1 MPFLLPFQTTLCVF
15 IATCGL
21 TITLFSCQNTSSRAA
36 AITCYAAR
44 AKVIY
49 SGALL
54 HHDDNLRTAANSVV
68 LKIIFGI
75 IIVSFILTGVSGY
88 LIGGGKNYAAKVNG
102 QEIGRGQFENAV
114 ASERNRMQQQLGDQ
128 FSELAANENYMK
140 TMRQQVLNRLIDES
154 LLDQYARELGLSIS
168 DEQVKQA
175 IFQTQAFQ
183 TNGKFDNQ
191 RFSGIVA
198 QMGMTTDQ
206 YAQALRN
213 QLTTQQL
220 INAIAGT
227 DFMLPGE
234 SDQLAALVS
243 QQRVVREATINV
255 NALAAKQTASDEE
268 INAFWQQ
275 NQARFMA
282 PEQFRVSYIKMD
294 AASMQES
301 ASDEEIQSWYD
312 QHKDQ
317 FTQPQ
322 RNRYSVIQT
331 KTEAD
336 AKAVLAELQKGAD
349 FATLAKEKST
359 DIISARNG
367 GDMGWM
373 EDASTVP
380 ELKDA
385 GLKEKGQLSG
395 VIKSSVGFL
404 VARLDDV
411 QPAQVKPLADVR
423 NDIAAK
429 VKQEKALDAYYA
441 LQQKVSDA
449 ASNDNES
456 LASAAQVAGLKVVE
470 TGWFGRDNLPEELNF
485 KPVADAI
492 FNGGLVGENG
502 APGSNSDIITVDGD
516 RAFVLRISEH
526 KAEAVKPLAE
536 VKAQVSDIVKHNK
549 AEQQA
554 KLEADKLLAALK
566 DGKGDEAMK
575 AAGLSFGAPQT
586 LSRTGQDPLSQLAFT
601 LPLPQQGKPVYGVGS
616 NMQGDVVLVALDEV
630 KAGSMPEEQKKA
642 MVQGITQNNA
652 QIAFEALMSN
662 LRKAAKIKLGDSID
676 QQQ

>member
-1 MPFLLPFQTTLCVF
+1 MM
-15 IATCGL
+15 
-21 TITLFSCQNTSSRAA
+21 
-36 AITCYAAR
+36 
-44 AKVIY
+44 
-49 SGALL
+49 
-54 HHDDNLRTAANSVV
+54 DNLRTAANSVV

-88 LIGGGKNYAAKVNG
+88 LIGGSSNYAAKVND
-102 QEIGRGQFENAV
+102 QEIGRSQFENAV

-154 LLDQYARELGLSIS
+154 LLDQYARELGLSVS
-168 DEQVKQA
+168 DAQVKQA

-183 TNGKFDNQ
+183 TNGKFDNE
-191 RFSGIVA
+191 RFGGIVN

-220 INAIAGT
+220 INAVAGT

-243 QQRVVREATINV
+243 QQRVVREATIDV
-255 NALAAKQTASDEE
+255 NALATKQTVTDAEVE
-268 INAFWQQ
+268 AYYQQ

-294 AASMQES
+294 AASMQEN
-301 ASDEEIQSWYD
+301 ASDAEIQSWYD
-312 QHKDQ
+312 QHQDQ

-331 KTEAD
+331 RTEAD
-336 AKAVLAELQKGAD
+336 AQAVLDELKKGAD

-367 GDMGWM
+367 GDMGWL
-373 EDASTVP
+373 EDAATVP
-380 ELKDA
+380 ELKEA

-404 VARLDDV
+404 VVRLVDV

-423 NDIAAK
+423 ADIAAK

-456 LASAAQVAGLKVVE
+456 LASAAQVADVKVVE
-470 TGWFGRDNLPEELNF
+470 TGWFGHDNLPEELNF
-485 KPVADAI
+485 KPVSDAI

-516 RAFVLRISEH
+516 RAFVVRISEH
-526 KAEAVKPLAE
+526 KAQAVKPLAE
-536 VKAQVSDIVKHNK
+536 VKAQVTDIIKHTK

-554 KLEADKLLAALK
+554 KLDADKLLAALK
-566 DGKGDEAMK
+566 DGKGDDAMK
-575 AAGLSFGAPQT
+575 AAGLSFGAAQT
-586 LSRTGQDPLSQLAFT
+586 LARTGQDPLSQAAFA
-601 LPLPQQGKPVYGVGS
+601 LPLPQQGKASYGVGS
-616 NMQGDVVLVALDEV
+616 DANGNVVLLALDAV
-630 KAGSMPEEQKKA
+630 KAGDMPAEQKQA

-652 QIAFEALMSN
+652 QIAFEALMSS
-662 LRKAAKIKLGDSID
+662 LRKSAKIKLGDIID

>member
-1 MPFLLPFQTTLCVF
+1 MMD
-15 IATCGL
+15 
-21 TITLFSCQNTSSRAA
+21 S
-36 AITCYAAR
+36 
-44 AKVIY
+44 
-49 SGALL
+49 
-54 HHDDNLRTAANSVV
+54 LRTAANSLV

-88 LIGGGKNYAAKVNG
+88 LIGGGNNFAAKVNG
-102 QEIGRGQFENAV
+102 QEISRGQFENAFN
-114 ASERNRMQQQLGDQ
+114 SERNRMQQQLGDQ
-128 FSELAANENYMK
+128 YSELAANEGYMK
-140 TMRQQVLNRLIDES
+140 TLRQQVLNRLVDEA
-154 LLDQYARELGLSIS
+154 LLDQYSRELKLNIS
-168 DEQVKQA
+168 DDQIKQA
-175 IFQTQAFQ
+175 IFATPAFQ
-183 TNGKFDNQ
+183 VDGKFDNN
-191 RFSGIVA
+191 RYNAIVN
-198 QMGMTTDQ
+198 QMGMTADQ

-220 INAIAGT
+220 INGVAGT
-227 DFMLPGE
+227 DFMLKGE
-234 SDQLAALVS
+234 TDELAALVA
-243 QQRVVREATINV
+243 QQRIVREATIDV
-255 NALAAKQTASDEE
+255 NALAAKQSVTEQEVASYYE
-268 INAFWQQ
+268 Q
-275 NQARFMA
+275 NKNNFMT
-282 PEQFRVSYIKMD
+282 PEQFRVSYIKLD
-294 AASMQES
+294 AAAMQET
-301 ASDEEIQSWYD
+301 ASDADIQSYYD

-380 ELKDA
+380 ELKEA

>member
-1 MPFLLPFQTTLCVF
+1 MM
-15 IATCGL
+15 
-21 TITLFSCQNTSSRAA
+21 
-36 AITCYAAR
+36 
-44 AKVIY
+44 
-49 SGALL
+49 
-54 HHDDNLRTAANSVV
+54 DNLRTAANSVV

-88 LIGGGKNYAAKVNG
+88 LIGGGNNYAAKVND
-102 QEIGRGQFENAV
+102 QEIGRTQFENAV

-140 TMRQQVLNRLIDES
+140 TMRQQVLNRLIDEA

-168 DEQVKQA
+168 DDQVKQA

-183 TNGKFDNQ
+183 ADGKFDNE
-191 RFSGIVA
+191 RFSRIVN

-220 INAIAGT
+220 INAVAGT
-227 DFMLPGE
+227 DFMLQGE

-243 QQRVVREATINV
+243 QQRVVREATIDV
-255 NALAAKQTASDEE
+255 NALAAKQTATDDE
-268 INAFWQQ
+268 INAFYQQ
-275 NQARFMA
+275 TQARFMA

-294 AASMQES
+294 AASMQEN

-312 QHKDQ
+312 QHQDQ

-322 RNRYSVIQT
+322 RNRYSIIQT

-336 AKAVLAELQKGAD
+336 AQAVLDELKKGAD
-349 FATLAKEKST
+349 FAALAKEKST

-373 EDASTVP
+373 DDAATVP
-380 ELKDA
+380 ELKEA

-411 QPAQVKPLADVR
+411 QAAQVKPLAEVR
-423 NDIAAK
+423 DDIAAK

-456 LASAAQVAGLKVVE
+456 LAGAAQVAGLKVVE
-470 TGWFGRDNLPEELNF
+470 TGWFGRDSLPQELNF
-485 KPVADAI
+485 KPVSEAI
-492 FNGGLVGENG
+492 FNGGLVGDNG
-502 APGSNSDIITVDGD
+502 TPGSNSDIITVDGD

-526 KAEAVKPLAE
+526 KAEAVKPLAD
-536 VKAQVSDIVKHNK
+536 VKAQVSDIVKRNK

-554 KLEADKLLAALK
+554 KLDADKLLTALK
-566 DGKGDEAMK
+566 EGKGDEAMK

-586 LSRTGQDPLSQLAFT
+586 LSRTGQEALSQSVFA
-601 LPLPQQGKPVYGVGS
+601 LPLPQSGKPSYGVGS
-616 NMQGDVVLVALDEV
+616 DLQGNVVLLALEEV
-630 KAGSMPEEQKKA
+630 KAGTMPEEQKKA
-642 MVQGITQNNA
+642 MIQGITQNNA

-662 LRKAAKIKLGDSID
+662 LRKAAKIKVGDIID